1 MDRRQ
6 FLALSTTVAVRSG
19 SKQEPAQATPVRSET
34 LRATYWG
41 SEYYDEHEQQ
51 QLMDVFTSRSPFRW
65 YGPNGKVPMK
75 VATFEKEFAQRMQTQ
90 YALAVTSG
98 TAALHCA
105 VNALQIGPG
114 DEVILPAWTWHSCYA
129 AIVLA
134 GALPV
139 FAEIDNSFNI
149 DPGGIED
156 KITPNTKALMA
167 VHLQG
172 NPCDM
177 DRILLIARKHK
188 IRIIEDCAQ
197 SVGASYKGRP
207 VGSMGDIGIY
217 SLQLNKRLQQ
227 VRVGPW

>member
-1 MDRRQ
+1 MKASRQRRIVVCKRMINRTS
-6 FLALSTTVAVRSG
+6 L
-19 SKQEPAQATPVRSET
+19 
-34 LRATYWG
+34 
-41 SEYYDEHEQQ
+41 
-51 QLMDVFTSRSPFRW
+51 DVFTASSFR
-65 YGPNGKVPMK
+65 
-75 VATFEKEFAQRMQTQ
+75 TSC
-90 YALAVTSG
+90 AVTSG

-197 SVGASYKGRP
+197 SVGASYKGGP
-207 VGSMGDIGIY
+207 LGSI
-217 SLQLNKRLQQ
+217 
-227 VRVGPW
+227 